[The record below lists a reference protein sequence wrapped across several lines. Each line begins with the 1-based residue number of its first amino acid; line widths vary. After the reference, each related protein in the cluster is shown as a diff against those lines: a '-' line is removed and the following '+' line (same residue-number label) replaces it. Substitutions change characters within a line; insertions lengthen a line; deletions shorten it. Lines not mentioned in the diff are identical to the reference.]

1 MSNSAGVSYI
11 RGPIEEATSH
21 GSLQVMGACR
31 RKQTSLGKIL
41 KKEHQNHQYFSNTI
55 SDTNVKSCNKNLWLK
70 NDKMKAKKD
79 LERGKIMGVN
89 FDGMED
95 AMVVQ
100 LEGMVRRDQKEIEN
114 IERVKIEEHKK
125 VTLSLLEC

>member
-11 RGPIEEATSH
+11 RGPIEKATSH

-31 RKQTSLGKIL
+31 RKQTSRGKIL

-55 SDTNVKSCNKNLWLK
+55 SHTNVKSCNKNLWLK
-70 NDKMKAKKD
+70 NDKMEAKKD

-114 IERVKIEEHKK
+114 IEKVKIEEHKK

>member
-1 MSNSAGVSYI
+1 
-11 RGPIEEATSH
+11 
-21 GSLQVMGACR
+21 
-31 RKQTSLGKIL
+31 
-41 KKEHQNHQYFSNTI
+41 
-55 SDTNVKSCNKNLWLK
+55 
-70 NDKMKAKKD
+70 
-79 LERGKIMGVN
+79 MGVN

-114 IERVKIEEHKK
+114 IEKVKIEEHKK